1 MVVTPVISDEMCIGQ
16 GVALTVYDTSV
27 TFDERYVFF
36 YLIFTRA
43 AADANVVVR
52 VLVVLP

>member
-36 YLIFTRA
+36 CLKFTRA

-52 VLVVLP
+52 VLVVFP

>member
-27 TFDERYVFF
+27 TFDERYAFF
-36 YLIFTRA
+36 GLNFTRA
-43 AADANVVVR
+43 AAATNVVVR

>member
-27 TFDERYVFF
+27 TFDERYAFF
-36 YLIFTRA
+36 GLNFTHA
-43 AADANVVVR
+43 AAAANVVVR

>member
-36 YLIFTRA
+36 YPIFTRA

>member
-1 MVVTPVISDEMCIGQ
+1 MAVTPVISDEMYIGQ

-27 TFDERYVFF
+27 TFDEGYVFF
-36 YLIFTRA
+36 CLRFTRA
-43 AADANVVVR
+43 ATDANVVVR